1 MTELARSGGIRP
13 PRTPRRPV
21 GRLRVLAVFLLA
33 ILALF
38 GLGAV
43 TELLR
48 HPAPGGGPV
57 TPEDGGDP
65 REQIDCPEPE
75 PREGREREEVD
86 FSTVVRVDSNA
97 LYDCPGT
104 FDGSLIRYRGE
115 VVGDVLRRRD
125 GAWVQLNDDI
135 YAGDAGPLPAHRDFR
150 GGNAGVGVFIPA
162 DLADQISFVGGPRFH
177 GDLLE
182 VVGVFHRVDPV
193 ATEVTVIRAQDGIV
207 ARPGRPFEDVPLR
220 DRQVVALLLAP
231 VALLTILWERRTAR
245 RA

>member
-1 MTELARSGGIRP
+1 VTTVARSGGARP

-21 GRLRVLAVFLLA
+21 RRLRILGAFLLA
-33 ILALF
+33 IVALF
-38 GLGAV
+38 GLGAM

-48 HPAPGGGPV
+48 HPAPGGAPLDPV
-57 TPEDGGDP
+57 EGGDP
-65 REQIDCPEPE
+65 RDEIDCPEPE
-75 PREGREREEVD
+75 PREGREREDVD
-86 FSTVVRVDSNA
+86 FSTVVRVDSNV

-104 FDGSLIRYRGE
+104 FDESLIRYRGE

-150 GGNAGVGVFIPA
+150 GGNAGVGVFIPH
-162 DLADQISFVGGPRFH
+162 DLAEQISFVGGPRFH
-177 GDLLE
+177 GDVLE
-182 VVGVFHRVDPV
+182 VVGVFHRVDPEADEV
-193 ATEVTVIRAQDGIV
+193 AIIRARQGEV
-207 ARPGRPFEDVPLR
+207 VRPGRPFEDTPLR

-231 VALLTILWERRTAR
+231 LALAIVLWERRAAR